1 MVRRKKDILSVADRI
16 ATPATQ
22 RVKKNQLWI
31 DPFPEIHG
39 TRPEKMVYAE
49 LTRRGIPFLFLNDM
63 RFQIS
68 EIDFDKWYQ
77 ADFVLPDLKIII
89 EVQGA
94 YWHSKP
100 ATIDED
106 AYKFAIYQ
114 TTGWKPL
121 AWWDYDIESRL
132 QELFSE
138 SPELTAASNFAP
150 YWGKSK
156 ELPVQR
162 RTKIDTSKG
171 IRTLNERRFRAKMVQ
186 ESRRKIRKAT
196 GFYNAG

>member
-1 MVRRKKDILSVADRI
+1 MVRRRKDIVSVADRI
-16 ATPATQ
+16 GRSTN
-22 RVKKNQLWI
+22 RRIRNEKWV
-31 DPFPEIHG
+31 DPFPLGFG
-39 TRPEKMVYAE
+39 TLPEKMVYAE
-49 LTRRGIPFLFLNDM
+49 LTRRNIPFYYLNDV
-63 RFQIS
+63 RFQIP

-77 ADFVLPDLKIII
+77 ADFVLPNQKIII

-132 QELFSE
+132 QELFFE
-138 SPELTAASNFAP
+138 VPELLAASSFNPTYGRSTELAP
-150 YWGKSK
+150 
-156 ELPVQR
+156 QR
-162 RTKIDTSKG
+162 RTKTDTSKG
-171 IRTLNERRFRAKMVQ
+171 IRTVNERRFRAKMATT
-186 ESRRKIRKAT
+186 SRRKIRKAI
-196 GFYNAG
+196 GFYAT